1 VLSSDRR
8 CRNPASSS
16 YCYKQREQVSQTR
29 FVQKQKLGLHVV
41 DKFRVTNFQ
50 RRWFSFRNL
59 NWIPIPILFQL
70 DWA

>member
-50 RRWFSFRNL
+50 RR
-59 NWIPIPILFQL
+59 
-70 DWA
+70 